1 MEQGPRGVDGGAVAC
16 SSGRG
21 SLFSRHGGQ
30 RPVIKQEA
38 GLGRA
43 GRHLIPSIPLRLWQ
57 RWGCGGVGDSSAI
70 PVVSL
75 EMIAC
80 PGARREDVLQLHAQ
94 DFQEE
99 ETSFSTRFFDISL
112 PSGGIYEP
120 RPGDAV
126 QFVDKSIACRVSL
139 EK

>member
-1 MEQGPRGVDGGAVAC
+1 MGGGA
-16 SSGRG
+16 
-21 SLFSRHGGQ
+21 F
-30 RPVIKQEA
+30 
-38 GLGRA
+38 
-43 GRHLIPSIPLRLWQ
+43 
-57 RWGCGGVGDSSAI
+57 AI

-80 PGARREDVLQLHAQ
+80 PGARREDVLLLHTQ

-120 RPGDAV
+120 RPGDSV
-126 QFVDKSIACRVSL
+126 QLVDKRIVCCFSL
-139 EK
+139 QK